1 MNLKTQKESRRL
13 NLNNMAKEISEES
26 KFQISVKTLIS
37 IVVAVATVISAY
49 FGLMAS
55 INSKFSELESQ
66 VEKALELPK
75 PGTGTYTI
83 DMGDPAASNTWPPT
97 RMEFN
102 MKDQMARNQIETLIK
117 EIDELKEEI
126 KLLRK

>member
-1 MNLKTQKESRRL
+1 
-13 NLNNMAKEISEES
+13 MAKEISEES
-26 KFQISVKTLIS
+26 KFQISVKTLIG

-55 INSKFSELESQ
+55 INSKFSELEIKIQ
-66 VEKALELPK
+66 RALELPK
-75 PGTGTYTI
+75 PGTGTYVI

-102 MKDQMARNQIETLIK
+102 MKDQMARNKIDVLTK
-117 EIDELKEEI
+117 EIEELEEEV

>member
-1 MNLKTQKESRRL
+1 MP
-13 NLNNMAKEISEES
+13 KEISEES

-37 IVVAVATVISAY
+37 IVVAVAMVISAY

-55 INSKFSELESQ
+55 INSKFVDLEGKVQ
-66 VEKALELPK
+66 EALEKPK

-102 MKDQMARNQIETLIK
+102 MKDQMARNQIDMLIK
-117 EIDELKEEI
+117 EMDEMKEDI
-126 KLLRK
+126 KSLR

>member
-1 MNLKTQKESRRL
+1 
-13 NLNNMAKEISEES
+13 MAKELSEDS
-26 KFQISVKTLIS
+26 KFQVSIKTLVS
-37 IVVAVATVISAY
+37 IVAAVVTVVSAY
-49 FGLMAS
+49 FGLMSS
-55 INSKFSELESQ
+55 INSKFVELESKVQ
-66 VEKALELPK
+66 EALELPK

-102 MKDQMARNQIETLIK
+102 MKDQMARNKIDVLVK
-117 EIDELKEEI
+117 EIEDLNEEI

>member
-1 MNLKTQKESRRL
+1 
-13 NLNNMAKEISEES
+13 MAKELSEES

-37 IVVAVATVISAY
+37 IVVAVVTVVSAY

-55 INSKFSELESQ
+55 ISSKFAELETK
-66 VEKALELPK
+66 VEQALELPK

-83 DMGDPAASNTWPPT
+83 DMGDPAATNTWPPT

-102 MKDQMARNQIETLIK
+102 MKDQMARNQIDALVK
-117 EIDELKEEI
+117 EVDELKEEI

>member
-1 MNLKTQKESRRL
+1 
-13 NLNNMAKEISEES
+13 MAKELSEDS
-26 KFQISVKTLIS
+26 KFQISIKTLVS
-37 IVVAVATVISAY
+37 IVVAVVTVVSAY

-55 INSKFSELESQ
+55 INSKFSELESK
-66 VEKALELPK
+66 VEQALELPK

-83 DMGDPAASNTWPPT
+83 DMGDPAATNTWPPT

-102 MKDQMARNQIETLIK
+102 MKDQMARNQIDQIIK
-117 EIDELKEEI
+117 DLDYIKDEI

>member
-1 MNLKTQKESRRL
+1 
-13 NLNNMAKEISEES
+13 MAKELSEDS
-26 KFQISVKTLIS
+26 KFQISVKTLVS
-37 IVVAVATVISAY
+37 IVVAVVTVVSAY

-55 INSKFSELESQ
+55 INSKFTELETKVQ
-66 VEKALELPK
+66 QALELPK

-126 KLLRK
+126 KLLRQ

>member
-1 MNLKTQKESRRL
+1 
-13 NLNNMAKEISEES
+13 MAKEISEES
-26 KFQISVKTLIS
+26 KFQISIKTLIT

-55 INSKFSELESQ
+55 INSKFTELEGK
-66 VEKALELPK
+66 VERALELPK

-102 MKDQMARNQIETLIK
+102 MKDQMARNKIDILYK
-117 EIDELKEEI
+117 EIDDINEEI

>member
-1 MNLKTQKESRRL
+1 
-13 NLNNMAKEISEES
+13 MAKELSEDS
-26 KFQISVKTLIS
+26 KFQISVKTLVS
-37 IVVAVATVISAY
+37 IVVAVVTVVSAY

-55 INSKFSELESQ
+55 INSKFSELESK
-66 VEKALELPK
+66 VEQALELPK

-83 DMGDPAASNTWPPT
+83 DMGDPAATNTWPPT

-102 MKDQMARNQIETLIK
+102 MKDQMARNQIDQIIK
-117 EIDELKEEI
+117 DLDYIKDEI

>member
-1 MNLKTQKESRRL
+1 MTKEL
-13 NLNNMAKEISEES
+13 SEDS
-26 KFQISVKTLIS
+26 KFQISIKTLVG

-55 INSKFSELESQ
+55 INSKFADLEIK
-66 VEKALELPK
+66 VEEALEKPL

-83 DMGDPAASNTWPPT
+83 DMGDPAATNTWPPT

-102 MKDQMARNQIETLIK
+102 MKDQMARNQIDQLVK
-117 EIDELKEEI
+117 EIEELNEEI

>member
-1 MNLKTQKESRRL
+1 
-13 NLNNMAKEISEES
+13 MAKELSEES

-37 IVVAVATVISAY
+37 IVVAVGMDISAY

-55 INSKFSELESQ
+55 INSKFVDLESKVQ
-66 VEKALELPK
+66 EALEKPK

-102 MKDQMARNQIETLIK
+102 MKDQMARNQIDMLIK
-117 EIDELKEEI
+117 EIDEMKEEI
-126 KLLRK
+126 KSLRK

>member
-1 MNLKTQKESRRL
+1 
-13 NLNNMAKEISEES
+13 MAKELSEES
-26 KFQISVKTLIS
+26 KFQISIKTLIS
-37 IVVAVATVISAY
+37 IVVAVAMVISAY

-55 INSKFSELESQ
+55 INSKFVDLEGKLQ
-66 VEKALELPK
+66 EALEKPK

-102 MKDQMARNQIETLIK
+102 MKDQMARNQIDMLIK
-117 EIDELKEEI
+117 EIDEMKEDI
-126 KLLRK
+126 KSLRK